1 MKLQSFLSSILLSFT
16 TTILLLLSIP
26 HSVSAN
32 HAGFLQCL
40 SFRLN
45 DSNIISKVIHTPNDS
60 SFSSVLSSSIQNPR
74 FSTPGT
80 PKPVLILT
88 PVHPSHVQSAV
99 KCARRFGIHI
109 RTRSG
114 GHDYE
119 GLSYVSHKPFV
130 IIDLKNLRSITL
142 NIDNRSVWVQTGA
155 TIGELYYEI
164 GKKNKTL
171 AFPAG
176 VCPTV
181 GVGGHFSGGGYG
193 TLLRKHGLAADHV
206 VDARV
211 VDSRGRVLERREMGE
226 DFFWAIR
233 GGGGSSFCVVLSW
246 KIGLV
251 DVPSTVTVFNVTKF
265 EEQSAVKIVHRWQF
279 VSDRVDDDLFVRVM
293 LQRFRDRVRA
303 SFPGL
308 YLGSVKS
315 LLELVNREFPELGL
329 EESDCQ
335 EMTWIESVVWFA
347 ELGDV
352 SIDVLGKRTRASLAF
367 KAKSDFVQEPIPE
380 SSILKMWRR
389 LQEPEAELAQ
399 LIFTPFGGRMS
410 EIQDYETPF
419 PHRYGNM
426 YEIQYLNYW
435 RGGEGREK
443 YMRWVERVYNEMSE
457 FVSRSPRGAYINLR
471 DLDLGMYVGGKRS
484 KYEEGKS
491 WGVKYFKNNFER
503 LVRVKTRVDPFDFFC
518 DEQSIPTF
526 SSVDVM

>member
-1 MKLQSFLSSILLSFT
+1 MAKGRVTETQAAMK
-16 TTILLLLSIP
+16 
-26 HSVSAN
+26 
-32 HAGFLQCL
+32 
-40 SFRLN
+40 
-45 DSNIISKVIHTPNDS
+45 
-60 SFSSVLSSSIQNPR
+60 
-74 FSTPGT
+74 
-80 PKPVLILT
+80 
-88 PVHPSHVQSAV
+88 PSHVQSAV

-119 GLSYVSHKPFV
+119 GLSYATHKPFV
-130 IIDLKNLRSITL
+130 ILDLTNLRSIT
-142 NIDNRSVWVQTGA
+142 IDVDNRSVWVQTGA
-155 TIGELYYEI
+155 TIGELYYEL
-164 GKKNKTL
+164 GKMNKTL

-206 VDARV
+206 IDARV
-211 VDSRGRVLERREMGE
+211 VDARGRVLERREMGE
-226 DFFWAIR
+226 EFFWAIR

-251 DVPSTVTVFNVTKF
+251 DVPSTVTVFNVTEF
-265 EEQSAVKIVHRWQF
+265 EEQSALKIIHRWQF
-279 VSDRVDDDLFVRVM
+279 VSDRVSDDLFVRVM
-293 LQRFRDRVRA
+293 LQRYKNMVRA

-329 EESDCQ
+329 EEKDCK
-335 EMTWIESVVWFA
+335 EMSWIESVVWFA

-352 SIDVLGKRTRASLAF
+352 PIDVLGKRTRASLAF

-380 SSILKMWRR
+380 TAISNMWRR
-389 LQEPEAELAQ
+389 LQEPEAEHAQ

-410 EIQDYETPF
+410 EIGEYETPF
-419 PHRYGNM
+419 PHREGNM

-435 RGGEGREK
+435 RGGGGEEKEK
-443 YMRWVERVYNEMSE
+443 YMRWVERVYDEMSE
-457 FVSRSPRGAYINLR
+457 FVARSPRGAYINLR
-471 DLDLGMYVGGKRS
+471 DLDLGIYVGGKRS

-503 LVRVKTRVDPFDFFC
+503 LVRVKTSVDPFDFFC
-518 DEQSIPTF
+518 DEQSIPPF
-526 SSVDVM
+526 SSVEVM